1 MSKADFSTAT
11 GIRAEIA
18 SIAKAGKTLDGRIQR
33 CAVAAF
39 LHMIEHRDHT
49 LLVELYQALSKG
61 QRRASMAAWIMQ
73 FTQLTANTDPATKA
87 EKPFVLDKDKTAD
100 LETAKETMW
109 YECGKPEASPD
120 ELLDVNKAVL
130 ALLKKVKAAKDAGRP
145 IKGIDD
151 ETFAALQTLHA

>member
-1 MSKADFSTAT
+1 MSKPDFSTAS
-11 GIRAEIA
+11 GIRAEIT

-39 LHMIEHRDHT
+39 EHMIEHRDHT

-61 QRRASMAAWIMQ
+61 MRRASMAAWVMQ

-120 ELLDVNKAVL
+120 EILDVNKAVL

-145 IKGIDD
+145 VKGLDD
-151 ETFAALQTLHA
+151 ETRAALQTLHA

>member
-1 MSKADFSTAT
+1 MSKPDFSTAS
-11 GIRAEIA
+11 GIRAEIT

-39 LHMIEHRDHT
+39 VHMIEHRDHT

-73 FTQLTANTDPATKA
+73 FTQLTANTDAASKA
-87 EKPFVLDKDKTAD
+87 DKPFVLDKEKSFD

-145 IKGIDD
+145 IKGLDD